1 MEAKVPSTTV
11 TTEFIANHLIE
22 ELGKYLAAAPSLTLR
37 ARVLRLIDLQN
48 GFRKLGKTV
57 IREAGWG
64 TGGARDRIRR
74 YLVEHSGHVIE
85 GAELAVISG
94 ISEYGRRIRE
104 LREEGLKIITGPEL
118 DPKTHQP
125 LRPDQYLLL
134 KK

>member
-1 MEAKVPSTTV
+1 MVTSTA
-11 TTEFIANHLIE
+11 TTELISRHLVE
-22 ELGKYLAAAPSLTLR
+22 ELEKYLVAAPSLTLR

-48 GFRKLGKTV
+48 DFRKLGKSV
-57 IREAGWG
+57 LREAGWD

-74 YLVEHSGHVIE
+74 YLTEHKGQVIE

-104 LREEGLKIITGPEL
+104 LREEGLHIITGPEA